1 MCEFL
6 VRVTL
11 GEILSVSGQFAGIAY
26 GIAYVYA
33 SLPQVSLNVLF
44 LCSQSKDITRHRR
57 AQGPAS

>member
-1 MCEFL
+1 MLFSF
-6 VRVTL
+6 
-11 GEILSVSGQFAGIAY
+11 LSVSGQLAGIAY

>member
-1 MCEFL
+1 MLFSF
-6 VRVTL
+6 
-11 GEILSVSGQFAGIAY
+11 LSVSGRLAGIAY
-26 GIAYVYA
+26 GIVYVYS